1 MCFRFFPAFPKD
13 ELKDMNII
21 IKIFAVIGL
30 VATIFWGSVVAVVWS
45 ETRNFDPDAFGLYK
59 EFVNKLLDTGD
70 LADAFVWEVKAEEGV
85 SADDVKESMK
95 SLAVERNF
103 LFVGESPFYKQ
114 AKAVTGKDYRH
125 VAFMQ
130 FCDVTVGIE
139 MLEYNN
145 AYSAFMPCVIS
156 VVEDKEGAVWL
167 YSMNMDFMI
176 HGANELP
183 PELKTK
189 ALKVRRIMREI
200 MEGAAAG
207 EF

>member
-1 MCFRFFPAFPKD
+1 MNK
-13 ELKDMNII
+13 LKN
-21 IKIFAVIGL
+21 IFAVIGL
-30 VATIFWGSVVAVVWS
+30 VATIFWLSFYAWVWM
-45 ETRNFDPDAFGLYK
+45 ETRDFDPDAWGLYQ
-59 EFVNKLLDTGD
+59 EFAGKLLETGD
-70 LADAFVWEVKAEEGV
+70 LAEAFVWEVRVEDGV
-85 SADDVKESMK
+85 NADDVKESMK

-114 AKAVTGKDYRH
+114 VEAVTGKPYRH

-130 FCDVTVGIE
+130 FCDVSVGME
-139 MLEYNN
+139 MLAHNN
-145 AYSAFMPCVIS
+145 AYAAFMPCVIS
-156 VVEDKEGAVWL
+156 VVEDQEGVLWL
-167 YSMNMDFMI
+167 YAMNMDFLI

-183 PELKTK
+183 PKLKTK

>member
-1 MCFRFFPAFPKD
+1 MNK
-13 ELKDMNII
+13 LKNL
-21 IKIFAVIGL
+21 FAVIGL
-30 VATIFWGSVVAVVWS
+30 VATIFWAGFYVWVWL
-45 ETRNFDPDAFGLYK
+45 ETRDFDPDAWGLYH
-59 EFVNKLLDTGD
+59 EFAGKLIETGD
-70 LADAFVWEVKAEEGV
+70 LADAFVWEVRVEDGV

-114 AKAVTGKDYRH
+114 VEAVTGKPYRH

-130 FCDVTVGIE
+130 FCDVSVGME
-139 MLEYNN
+139 MLAHNN
-145 AYSAFMPCVIS
+145 AYAAFMPCVIS
-156 VVEDKEGAVWL
+156 VVEDQEGVLWL
-167 YSMNMDFMI
+167 YAMNMDFLI